1 MIQRIQSLY
10 LFIVSLFY
18 FLYWFFGFEFYK
30 EGYKVMES
38 YLGNMSSLFFSF
50 TSILPLFIAIICFIS
65 LLLFKKRS
73 IQIIL
78 SKIALYISIFMSI
91 YTVVY
96 FSFTINNLIGDMQS
110 KFMELLLYAAVL
122 NPFFSTYLIFIA
134 IKSINKD
141 EKLVRGEGLIR

>member
-1 MIQRIQSLY
+1 
-10 LFIVSLFY
+10 
-18 FLYWFFGFEFYK
+18 
-30 EGYKVMES
+30 MES

>member
-10 LFIVSLFY
+10 LLIASLFY

-30 EGYKVMES
+30 EGYKIIES
-38 YLGNMSSLFFSF
+38 YLGNISFLFFSF

-65 LLLFKKRS
+65 LLLFNKRS

-78 SKIALYISIFMSI
+78 SKIALYISVFMSI

-96 FSFTINNLIGDMQS
+96 FSFTIDSLMVDMQS
-110 KFMELLLYAAVL
+110 KWMELLLYAAVL